1 MLIEWMKR
9 ATKIKVCF
17 KNVYFIGLFV
27 LLTWQE
33 GDPIDSLHN
42 MVTAAGGQA
51 EEDYSKVIPDLK
63 GKLLQTLEEL
73 STELES
79 SSDEIS
85 EQALEHIHTNEVIL
99 TIGRSRTVELFLKHA
114 AKKGREFQVIVA
126 ECAPSFHGQRL
137 AVSLAEAKIPT
148 TVITDSAVFAMMSR
162 VNKVIIGTHA
172 IVADGGLQV

>member
-1 MLIEWMKR
+1 LKS
-9 ATKIKVCF
+9 
-17 KNVYFIGLFV
+17 
-27 LLTWQE
+27 QE

-51 EEDYSKVIPDLK
+51 EDDYSKVIPDFK
-63 GKLLQTLEEL
+63 GKFLQTLEEL

-114 AKKGREFQVIVA
+114 AKKGREFQVLFYYVDSI
-126 ECAPSFHGQRL
+126 G
-137 AVSLAEAKIPT
+137 
-148 TVITDSAVFAMMSR
+148 VI
-162 VNKVIIGTHA
+162 NI
-172 IVADGGLQV
+172 